1 MTPKAQ
7 KRKSPRLA
15 GTGGDAAKRLKA
27 LCFIFAAFASAIWLA
42 FSLGFVVTALL
53 LEGRI

>member
-15 GTGGDAAKRLKA
+15 GTGGEAAKRLKA
-27 LCFIFAAFASAIWLA
+27 LCFIFATFASAIWLA
-42 FSLGFVVTALL
+42 YTTGFLVIALL
-53 LEGRI
+53 LEVR